1 MNSTVEHV
9 NDDFRMSPDDEDDDG
24 LREMMDISF
33 PLTIDD
39 EAMGEDDDEEENHS
53 NIEKKGWKRQDIESY
68 DQTKNLDGVVFDIKA
83 SGWDDKAISTCFD
96 LSMAFHEYDGDI
108 HDLDQFVFQ
117 PGAATTGIKQSK
129 EEHGS
134 KKLTLNETIN
144 MDSKPH
150 NKESKIANMNQS
162 RSDLV

>member
-1 MNSTVEHV
+1 MNSTVEHL

-39 EAMGEDDDEEENHS
+39 QAIEEDDDEEENH

-68 DQTKNLDGVVFDIKA
+68 DQTKNLDGVVFDIQA
-83 SGWDDKAISTCFD
+83 SGWDDKAISACFD
-96 LSMAFHEYDGDI
+96 LSMAFHEYDSDI
-108 HDLDQFVFQ
+108 HDVDQFVFQ
-117 PGAATTGIKQSK
+117 PGAATTEIKQSK

-134 KKLTLNETIN
+134 KNLTLNETIN

-150 NKESKIANMNQS
+150 NEESKIANMNQS
-162 RSDLV
+162 QSDLV